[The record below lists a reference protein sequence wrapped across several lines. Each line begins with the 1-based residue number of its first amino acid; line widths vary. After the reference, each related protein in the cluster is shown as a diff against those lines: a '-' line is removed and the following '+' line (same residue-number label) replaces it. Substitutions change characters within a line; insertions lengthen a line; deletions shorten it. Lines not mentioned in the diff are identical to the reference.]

1 MPDFKNIV
9 VGISDA
15 ETSLTAARQAVELA
29 VATGATLHFVTAVS
43 EDDHVV
49 VEVGSD
55 RFEFDTVESA
65 RARVTRFVE
74 SLGALVDYTVQVHE
88 GSPSKVL
95 LSEAERVSADL
106 IVVGNV
112 RMQGIGRVLGSVG
125 NDIVHH
131 APCSVLIVK
140 TV

>member
-1 MPDFKNIV
+1 MQNIV

-15 ETSLTAARQAVELA
+15 ETSHIAGRQAFELA
-29 VATGATLHFVTAVS
+29 ERYGARVHVVTAVDAA
-43 EDDHVV
+43 ETMV

-55 RFEFDTVESA
+55 RFVLDDVEAARGAISAFVQTIHPKVDWTVHA
-65 RARVTRFVE
+65 LDAKPAKALLDVAARVR
-74 SLGALVDYTVQVHE
+74 
-88 GSPSKVL
+88 
-95 LSEAERVSADL
+95 ADL

-125 NDIVHH
+125 NDVVHH